1 MNRMRSYFVLAL
13 AMAASLSVLA
23 QTHTHTL
30 KIATGELPPYMT
42 AARADQGISLSVVR
56 RAFELMGYQVEFTF
70 LPWSRALAETRLGK
84 WDATAAWGN
93 NPERNPPFFV
103 SDNVVTEKWVFV
115 YRNGVKFSWN
125 SLADLKPYRVAMI
138 QDYTYTPEIWTMANA
153 GDFKSDKLPNE
164 AAAIKM
170 LLLDRVDV
178 APMERNVA
186 CDVLQKN
193 FTDAEAA
200 KLSVDPKQMIDTF
213 TSHVLLPRTLAAS
226 ATRVIDFNA
235 GLKKLKASP
244 EYAKLLSQIKC
255 PTGWSGAAAGK

>member
-1 MNRMRSYFVLAL
+1 MKSTRSGLVLLAL
-13 AMAASLSVLA
+13 AVAAQLSVSA
-23 QTHTHTL
+23 QTHTL

-42 AARADQGISLSVVR
+42 AARADQGISLNVVR
-56 RAFELMGYQVEFTF
+56 RAFELAGYQVEYVF

-115 YRNGVKFSWN
+115 YRNAVKFSW
-125 SLADLKPYRVAMI
+125 STLADLKPYRVAMI
-138 QDYTYTPEIWTMANA
+138 QDYTYTPEMWAMANA
-153 GDFKSDKLPNE
+153 GDFKSDKMPND

-178 APMERNVA
+178 VPMERNVA

-193 FTDAEAA
+193 FTDADAA
-200 KLSVDPKQMIDTF
+200 KLSVDPKQMTDTF
-213 TSHVLLPRTLAAS
+213 TSHVLLPRSLADS
-226 ATRVIDFNA
+226 ATRAADFNA

-244 EYAKLLSQIKC
+244 EYAKILSQVKC
-255 PTGWSGAAAGK
+255 PSGWSGAAGK

>member
-1 MNRMRSYFVLAL
+1 MKSMRSCVVLAL
-13 AMAASLSVLA
+13 AMATSLSVLA
-23 QTHTHTL
+23 QARTL
-30 KIATGELPPYMT
+30 KIATGELPPYMA

-56 RAFELMGYQVEFTF
+56 RAFELVGYQVEFTF
-70 LPWSRALAETRLGK
+70 LPWPRALAETRLGK

-93 NPERNPPFFV
+93 SPERNPPFFV

-125 SLADLKPYRVAMI
+125 TLADLKPYRVAMI
-138 QDYTYTPEIWTMANA
+138 QYNTYTPEIWKMANA

-170 LLLDRVDV
+170 LLLDRADV

-186 CDVLQKN
+186 CDVLQNN
-193 FTDAEAA
+193 FTEADAA

-213 TSHVLLPRTLAAS
+213 TSHVLLPRSLAES
-226 ATRVIDFNA
+226 ANLVVDFNA

-244 EYAKLLSQIKC
+244 EYAKLLSQVKC
-255 PTGWSGAAAGK
+255 PSGWSGTAAAK

>member
-1 MNRMRSYFVLAL
+1 MKGLRSIIVFSL

-23 QTHTHTL
+23 ETKTL
-30 KIATGELPPYMT
+30 RIATGEMPPYMT
-42 AARADQGISLSVVR
+42 AGRADQGMSLGIVR
-56 RAFELMGYQVEFTF
+56 RAFELAGYQVEFTF

-93 NPERNPPFFV
+93 SPERNPPFFV
-103 SDNVVTEKWVFV
+103 SDNVVTERWVFV
-115 YRNGVKFSWN
+115 YRNAVKFSWN
-125 SLADLKPYRVAMI
+125 NLADLKPYRVAMI
-138 QDYTYTPEIWTMANA
+138 QDYTYTPEIWSMANA
-153 GDFKSDKLPNE
+153 GGFKSDKLPNE
-164 AAAIKM
+164 AAAIRM

-193 FTDAEAA
+193 FTDADAA

-213 TSHVLLPRTLAAS
+213 TSHVLLPRSIPESASRAA
-226 ATRVIDFNA
+226 DFNA

-244 EYAKLLSQIKC
+244 EYAKLLSQVKC
-255 PTGWSGAAAGK
+255 PSGWSGTAAAK

>member
-1 MNRMRSYFVLAL
+1 MACRRSYTVLVL
-13 AMAASLSVLA
+13 AMAASLSALA
-23 QTHTHTL
+23 QGQTL

-42 AARADQGISLSVVR
+42 AARVDQGISLSVVR
-56 RAFELMGYQVEFTF
+56 RAFELVGYQVEFTF

-125 SLADLKPYRVAMI
+125 NLADLKPYRVAMI
-138 QDYTYTPEIWTMANA
+138 QDYTYTPEIWSMANSGA
-153 GDFKSDKLPNE
+153 FKSDKLPNDV
-164 AAAIKM
+164 AAIRM

-193 FTDAEAA
+193 FTDADAA
-200 KLSVDPKQMIDTF
+200 KLSVDPKQMMDNF
-213 TSHVLLPRTLAAS
+213 TSHVLLPRSLPES
-226 ATRVIDFNA
+226 ANRTADFNA

-244 EYAKLLSQIKC
+244 EYARLLAQVKC
-255 PTGWSGAAAGK
+255 PSGWSGTAAGK

>member
-1 MNRMRSYFVLAL
+1 
-13 AMAASLSVLA
+13 MAASLSVLA
-23 QTHTHTL
+23 QTHTL

-42 AARADQGISLSVVR
+42 AARADRGISLSVVR
-56 RAFELMGYQVEFTF
+56 RAFELAGYQVEFTF

-115 YRNGVKFSWN
+115 YRNAVKFSWN
-125 SLADLKPYRVAMI
+125 NLADLKPYRVGLV
-138 QDYTYTPEIWTMANA
+138 QDYTYTPEIWAMSAA
-153 GDFKSDKLPNE
+153 GDFKSDKL
-164 AAAIKM
+164 ATDVAAIKM
-170 LLLDRVDV
+170 LLLDRLDV

-193 FTDAEAA
+193 FTDADAA

-213 TSHVLLPRTLAAS
+213 TSHVLLPRSLPDS
-226 ATRVIDFNA
+226 ATRAADFNA

-244 EYAKLLSQIKC
+244 EYAKLLSQVKC
-255 PTGWSGAAAGK
+255 PSGWSSATAGSK

>member
-1 MNRMRSYFVLAL
+1 MRVYGVLAL
-13 AMAASLSVLA
+13 ATAALLPVLA
-23 QTHTHTL
+23 QTQPQTL

-42 AARADQGISLSVVR
+42 AARADYGISLSLVR
-56 RAFELMGYQVEFTF
+56 RAFELSGYRVEFTF

-93 NPERNPPFFV
+93 SPERNPPFFV

-115 YRNGVKFSWN
+115 YRNAAKFSWN
-125 SLADLKPYRVAMI
+125 TLADLKPYRVALI
-138 QDYTYTPEIWTMANA
+138 QDYTYTPQIWSMAQA

-170 LLLDRVDV
+170 LLLDRLDV

-193 FTDAEAA
+193 FSDADAA
-200 KLSVDPKQMIDTF
+200 KLSVDPKQMIDSF
-213 TSHVLLPRTLAAS
+213 TSHVLLPRSLPDS
-226 ATRVIDFNA
+226 ATRMADFNA

-244 EYAKLLSQIKC
+244 EYARLLSQVTC
-255 PTGWSGAAAGK
+255 PSGWSGTAASK

>member
-1 MNRMRSYFVLAL
+1 MKSMRAFCVGAL
-13 AMAASLSVLA
+13 AMVASLPAPA
-23 QTHTHTL
+23 QIHVL

-56 RAFELMGYQVEFTF
+56 RAFELAGYRVEYTF

-115 YRNGVKFSWN
+115 YRKAVKFSWN
-125 SLADLKPYRVAMI
+125 KLADLKPYRLALI
-138 QDYTYTPEIWTMANA
+138 QDYTYTPEIWSMATA
-153 GDFKSDKLPNE
+153 GDFKSDKMPDDLS
-164 AAAIKM
+164 AIKM

-193 FTDAEAA
+193 FTDADAA
-200 KLSVDPKQMIDTF
+200 KLSVAPKQMTNTF
-213 TSHVLLPRTLAAS
+213 TSHVLLPRSLAES
-226 ATRVIDFNA
+226 AARAADFNA

-244 EYAKLLSQIKC
+244 EYAKIQAQIKC
-255 PTGWSGAAAGK
+255 PSGWSGAEAGK

>member
-1 MNRMRSYFVLAL
+1 VKILRSYVVLTL

-23 QTHTHTL
+23 ETKTL

-42 AARADQGISLSVVR
+42 AGRTDQGISLSIVR
-56 RAFELMGYQVEFTF
+56 RAFELSGYQVEFTF

-103 SDNVVTEKWVFV
+103 SDNVATEKWVFV
-115 YRNGVKFSWN
+115 YRNAVKFSWN
-125 SLADLKPYRVAMI
+125 NLSDLKPYRVAMI
-138 QDYTYTPEIWTMANA
+138 QDYTYTPEIWSMANA
-153 GDFKSDKLPNE
+153 GSFKSDKLPNE
-164 AAAIKM
+164 AAAIRM
-170 LLLDRVDV
+170 LLLDRLDV

-193 FTDAEAA
+193 FTDADAA

-213 TSHVLLPRTLAAS
+213 TSHVLLPRSLNESAAR
-226 ATRVIDFNA
+226 AADFNA

-244 EYAKLLSQIKC
+244 EYAKLLSQVKC
-255 PTGWSGAAAGK
+255 PSGWSGAAAAK

>member
-1 MNRMRSYFVLAL
+1 MKYMRSYVVLPL

-23 QTHTHTL
+23 ETKTL

-42 AARADQGISLSVVR
+42 AGRTDQGISLSIVR
-56 RAFELMGYQVEFTF
+56 RAFELSGYQVEFTF

-93 NPERNPPFFV
+93 NPGRNPPFFV
-103 SDNVVTEKWVFV
+103 SDNVATEKWVFV
-115 YRNGVKFSWN
+115 YRNAVKFSWN
-125 SLADLKPYRVAMI
+125 SLANLKPYRVAMI
-138 QDYTYTPEIWTMANA
+138 QDYTYTPEIWSMANA
-153 GDFKSDKLPNE
+153 GNFKSDKLPNE
-164 AAAIKM
+164 AAAIRM

-193 FTDAEAA
+193 FTDADAA

-213 TSHVLLPRTLAAS
+213 TSHVLLPRSINES
-226 ATRVIDFNA
+226 ATRAADFNA

-244 EYAKLLSQIKC
+244 EYAKLLSQVKC
-255 PTGWSGAAAGK
+255 PSGWSGTAAAK

>member
-1 MNRMRSYFVLAL
+1 MKSMRSYVVLAF

-23 QTHTHTL
+23 QTQTL

-56 RAFELMGYQVEFTF
+56 RAFELVGYKVEFTF

-115 YRNGVKFSWN
+115 YRNAVKFRWN
-125 SLADLKPYRVAMI
+125 SLADLKPYRVALI

-153 GDFKSDKLPNE
+153 GDFKSDKLPND

-193 FTDAEAA
+193 FTEADAA

-213 TSHVLLPRTLAAS
+213 TSHVLLPRSLAES
-226 ATRVIDFNA
+226 ANRVVDFNA

-244 EYAKLLSQIKC
+244 EYAKLLSQVKC
-255 PTGWSGAAAGK
+255 PSGWSGTAAGK

>member
-1 MNRMRSYFVLAL
+1 MKSMRATCVWALAL
-13 AMAASLSVLA
+13 AASLPVLA
-23 QTHTHTL
+23 QTHTL

-56 RAFELMGYQVEFTF
+56 RAFELAGYQVEFTF

-115 YRNGVKFSWN
+115 YRNAVKFSWN
-125 SLADLKPYRVAMI
+125 HLADLKPYRVGLV
-138 QDYTYTPEIWTMANA
+138 QDYTYTPEIWSMASA
-153 GDFKSDKLPNE
+153 GDFKSDKLANDV
-164 AAAIKM
+164 AAIKM
-170 LLLDRVDV
+170 LLLDRLDV

-193 FTDAEAA
+193 FTDADAA

-213 TSHVLLPRTLAAS
+213 TSHVLLPRSLPDS
-226 ATRVIDFNA
+226 ATRAADFNA

-244 EYAKLLSQIKC
+244 EYAKLLSQVKC
-255 PTGWSGAAAGK
+255 PSGWSSATAGK

>member
-1 MNRMRSYFVLAL
+1 MKSARSCVVLAL

-23 QTHTHTL
+23 KTQTL
-30 KIATGELPPYMT
+30 KIATGELPPYM
-42 AARADQGISLSVVR
+42 AAGRADQGISLSVVR
-56 RAFELMGYQVEFTF
+56 RAFELAGYQVEFTF

-93 NPERNPPFFV
+93 SPERNPPFFV
-103 SDNVVTEKWVFV
+103 SDNVVTEQWVFV
-115 YRNGVKFSWN
+115 YRNAVKFHWS

-153 GDFKSDKLPNE
+153 GAFKSDKLSNE
-164 AAAIKM
+164 SAAIKM

-193 FTDAEAA
+193 FTDDDAA
-200 KLSVDPKQMIDTF
+200 KLSVHPKQMIDTF
-213 TSHVLLPRTLAAS
+213 TSHVLLPRALPAS
-226 ATRVIDFNA
+226 ANLASEFNA

-244 EYAKLLSQIKC
+244 EYNKLLSQVKC
-255 PTGWSGAAAGK
+255 PSGWSGTAAGK